1 MKFRA
6 LLIAF
11 FVVLGLSAPVT
22 AIAHPH
28 NWIDLR
34 VEVRFDKDGRAV
46 GLFQK
51 WLFDDIYSVTITE
64 GMDGDGDGAP
74 DRSRLD
80 ELYKSVVSNLREYS
94 YFTKVDYE
102 GSGVALGP
110 VSQGAMTMYGNRLE
124 FSFYLPFATP
134 LDPRRSPLNYRVFD
148 PSYYIEMLHA
158 ESKDAVVLRAAPKG
172 CNYRLQ
178 QPKPDPKKIAYAAS
192 LPPGADG
199 GDLGRFF
206 TEKIVVKCQN

>member
-1 MKFRA
+1 MKYRT
-6 LLIAF
+6 LLITF
-11 FVVLGLSAPVT
+11 LVVLGLSAPFTV
-22 AIAHPH
+22 IAHPH

-34 VEVRFDKDGRAV
+34 VEVRFNKDGRAV

-64 GMDGDGDGAP
+64 GMDSDGDGLP
-74 DRSRLD
+74 DRARLD
-80 ELYKSVVSNLREYS
+80 ELHKSVVSNLKAHN
-94 YFTKVDYE
+94 YFTHVEHE
-102 GSGVALGP
+102 GNGITFGP

-158 ESKDAVVLRAAPKG
+158 ESKDAVVLRAAPEG
-172 CNYRLQ
+172 CSYRLQ
-178 QPKPDPKKIAYAAS
+178 QPKPDPKQIAYAAS